1 VKRDVAATALDVHA
15 AGRAASGQ
23 RRRDEGGTTRR
34 WPGLG
39 RGRGRG
45 QARCAGGARLLRR
58 RGCAHGA
65 CTPGQWTCC
74 ALRDTMAG
82 RGLAGE
88 RRRARRG
95 AARTQR
101 THTVGERMG
110 KGRED
115 GASSPRRTNGGAP
128 AVIHSEVVTR
138 GGDGGRET
146 AQKSRTVRFWRRR
159 GRENCVEPFWGRYTV
174 LLTRGPTSSGDGAL
188 RARSWARW
196 ARWACGW
203 AGIARE
209 LGRRDAGAR
218 AGPARGS
225 WAAAT
230 QARELGALPS
240 SARGTG
246 TRAPLTSG
254 RGRSWAGIAG
264 RAGAGVGRTRS
275 WPTRE
280 RIRAVGR
287 GGRKRGGGGPGGA
300 GLLFLFL
307 FLSLFFLFSIYFSL
321 TLCTNK

>member
-1 VKRDVAATALDVHA
+1 VKRDAAATALDVHA

-128 AVIHSEVVTR
+128 AVIHGEVVTR

-174 LLTRGPTSSGDGAL
+174 LLTRGPTSSGGGAL

-218 AGPARGS
+218 AGRAAVERARDRHAGPTDQRPRAQLGWDC
-225 WAAAT
+225 WARWGWGGPHAELAHE
-230 QARELGALPS
+230 REDS
-240 SARGTG
+240 RGG
-246 TRAPLTSG
+246 PRGKKERG
-254 RGRSWAGIAG
+254 RGRGWAG
-264 RAGAGVGRTRS
+264 RA
-275 WPTRE
+275 
-280 RIRAVGR
+280 
-287 GGRKRGGGGPGGA
+287 GPGGA